1 MQQGK
6 ALKPRRHLLKEQASI
21 FSYSCLLLN
30 NLNYYTSINLQNK
43 VFFELFLYIYTPV
56 YTESPDFKG
65 FLRNKKFLK
74 KITIML
80 YVLVKKE
87 YTDSEK
93 TSM

>member
-30 NLNYYTSINLQNK
+30 NFNYYTPINLQNK
-43 VFFELFLYIYTPV
+43 VFFELFLYIYTPL
-56 YTESPDFKG
+56 YSKTLDFKG
-65 FLRNKKFLK
+65 FLRNKNFYE

-80 YVLVKKE
+80 YILVEKE
-87 YTDSEK
+87 YTNSEK

>member
-30 NLNYYTSINLQNK
+30 NFNYYTPINLQNK

-56 YTESPDFKG
+56 YSKTPDFKG

-80 YVLVKKE
+80 YILVEKE